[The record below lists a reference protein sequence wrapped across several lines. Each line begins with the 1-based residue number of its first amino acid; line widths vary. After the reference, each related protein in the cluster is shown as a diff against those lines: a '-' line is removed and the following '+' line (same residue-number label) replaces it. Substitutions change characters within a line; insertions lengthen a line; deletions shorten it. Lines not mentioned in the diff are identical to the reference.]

1 MDVPYKRF
9 WQKWMAADRD
19 YLIEKER
26 KVGMQEF
33 GTIIIV
39 DDDAQARGQL
49 SQILLSCGIKVE
61 KVIECENG
69 KEALQLLENEHA
81 DLVFTD
87 IPMEVMNGFELTAR
101 LNELAQKPSVVV
113 TTQYNY
119 FSYAVE
125 MLRLGVKDYLLKP
138 LTREKM
144 ISVLKRLMEEKN
156 RESRRLNYSS
166 QIRAAS
172 LQEFLLKGKDSDLAA
187 ARTGVEYELLDTRY
201 RVVCGY
207 NEGKRVQLPHLLYV
221 RDDKGQNVIVLKEE
235 EWEIHQEYF
244 GACVYGNSAV
254 YEKAWQLHQAYEEAW
269 ESRKSRFFRQEVRER
284 GEFFQHKEEAEVP
297 DIHTIEQAV
306 HMIGT
311 DKLGESIKL
320 ITGLVRMTRMG
331 QCEVELFEE
340 LMNYFVLSAS
350 KSYQTVLKEA
360 DMTMED
366 IRRIY
371 CFQDCI
377 EYQTRLTEW
386 MEALNKII
394 VNRFGDYKNK
404 QKIQQALHYIHENYN
419 KNLNMAVVTNY
430 ISMNYSLF
438 SYTFKQYTG
447 KNFVDYLKNLRVN
460 EAKKLL
466 TETDMMIMDISRA
479 VGYDNEKH
487 FTKVFKAECGVSPS
501 EYRKNTLYRK

>member
-1 MDVPYKRF
+1 
-9 WQKWMAADRD
+9 
-19 YLIEKER
+19 
-26 KVGMQEF
+26 MQGF

-49 SQILLSCGIKVE
+49 SQILLSCGIGVE

-69 KEALQLLENEHA
+69 EEALQLMEGEHA
-81 DLVFTD
+81 EVVFTD
-87 IPMEVMNGFELTAR
+87 IHMQVMNGFELAAQ
-101 LNELAQKPSVVV
+101 LNESAQKPYVVV
-113 TTQYNY
+113 TTKYNY

-125 MLRLGVKDYLLKP
+125 MLRLGAKDYLLKP
-138 LTREKM
+138 LTREK
-144 ISVLKRLMEEKN
+144 ISGVLKHLLEEQN
-156 RESRRLNYSS
+156 RENRLQNYSS
-166 QIRAAS
+166 QIRAAR
-172 LQEFLLKGKDSDLAA
+172 LQEFMLKGNDSDLAA
-187 ARTGVEYELLDTRY
+187 ARTGIEYELLDARY
-201 RVVCGY
+201 RVICCY
-207 NEGKRVQLPHLLYV
+207 NEGKRVQLPHLLYL
-221 RDDKGQNVIVLKEE
+221 RDDKGQDVFVLKEE
-235 EWEIHQEYF
+235 EWEQQQESFVSCVF
-244 GACVYGNSAV
+244 GSSMPH
-254 YEKAWQLHQAYEEAW
+254 EKAWQLHQAYTEAW
-269 ESRKSRFFRQEVRER
+269 ESRRSRFFREHQRSR
-284 GEFFQHKEEAEVP
+284 GEFFQYKGEREVP

-306 HMIGT
+306 HMIAT

-320 ITGLVRMTRMG
+320 ITSLIRMTSMG

-350 KSYQTVLKEA
+350 KIYQTVLKEA
-360 DMTMED
+360 DMTTED

-371 CFQDCI
+371 CFQDCLS
-377 EYQTRLTEW
+377 YQQKLIEW
-386 MEALNKII
+386 MEALNKVI